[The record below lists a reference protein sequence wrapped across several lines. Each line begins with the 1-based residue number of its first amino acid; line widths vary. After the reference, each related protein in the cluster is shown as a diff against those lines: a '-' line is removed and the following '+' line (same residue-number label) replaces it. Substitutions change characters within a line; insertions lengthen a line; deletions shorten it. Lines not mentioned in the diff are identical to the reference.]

1 LVGFID
7 FAQSNI
13 LQVFLVSRYL
23 IGQSLFDDLSE
34 LMVVLP
40 KNEYSLQSDLERILH
55 DILHDFTACLVQFWS
70 VAVYHSSEIL
80 DPSQQ

>member
-1 LVGFID
+1 MVGFID